1 MIDILIDQLIS
12 EQFKSQVLPILKARG
27 LPHDEDIS
35 TLIPKLLKLEQRQW
49 AFFLQAPQEGDI
61 ISIREDGTRMF
72 NDFRVYINNNNSPQ
86 DIRVIAVFGNTIF
99 GEQSCPPKHETNYTE
114 HPLLMVTSRYFT
126 LMADM
131 LPEKNCFFAAD
142 IYPNEKI
149 PIHLLSRLSKYM
161 YPKFEEQANP
171 VFLMPASLAFVTRCD
186 NCEGSKYV
194 TCKKCHGTGV
204 IKPKTQCKKCGGDGS
219 FIVSCKKCVGSGS
232 FKVTCKKCNG
242 TGTHT
247 NKRGNRFE
255 CNSCNGYGI
264 KTLTCT
270 PCGGTGKISLT
281 CTVCNGSGYWE
292 EILCDTCNHT
302 GQIECF
308 LCKGSG
314 HLYANFKRATKSYV
328 RRGKRIGESEHF
340 EQLILSADSIEAW
353 NDSDNTPYSLFQD
366 AQTHL
371 QSILHETSG
380 IPHYVVQKQL
390 RQYANEC
397 LKMRTCLESARDA
410 FYKTEGVID
419 SKPIQINPSKGISI
433 KRNSRG
439 VVYEFE
445 IHKQS
450 ASWIRRGIEPFSH
463 GTRLQFCRKLGDS
476 FQIIELLPV
485 TTYTFDNRIFFLG
498 CVQHNGRTALCIRF
512 PVEITLDTFSGPL
525 FVRPDIPP
533 PSENS
538 QIRHLERWCEAQNRS
553 HSIFSAMAL
562 DNPTADINYPNITLI
577 DDSIKRNPN
586 QHEAICLA
594 LSEAP
599 LVLIKGPPG
608 TGKTTVITEIVR
620 QLIDKNQ
627 KVLVCSQ
634 THQAVRNVLERLHRA
649 GEYRMVR
656 HGDADNLSDIEN
668 RYKGGGLAD
677 AFYIKLVQHSKK
689 GVEQKTA
696 ELQSLE
702 TLREAL
708 LKAQT
713 ASQALNTIRGYLLA
727 EDKIE
732 ISLWQTQLKDA
743 DNGKTLSLSQS
754 AQTEV
759 LQLKHPEAQE
769 IQLHQF
775 VRSLRHNIKG
785 EEGAR
790 DHAQNRYTKKTGTPI
805 YHVDTPQTIQSRLR
819 SYIPNFLASP
829 QVLQEKYSQACNKL
843 ESLNNELNITNH
855 QLSVYQQQIKQLK
868 CEKKDRDQQ
877 IVSTY
882 TTLIAQINTRH
893 TTTLEDIAKR
903 RIEAQGMYSTVQY
916 CAAEMGK
923 SEFPDAA
930 SDDSPEQWNMRIIKI
945 SEKTAQTKKI
955 IDFLMRWRI
964 SVESNQDKILEYY
977 QSHIRVFF
985 STCVGLASWRTIT
998 SSGSDAVDLVIIDE
1012 AAHATL
1018 PETLIPMC
1026 YGKRVLL
1033 IGDEMQLPP
1042 SPPSDLPCRQTCTLH
1057 KGTQLYN
1064 LPQEANPQIQFS
1076 LSSCWLE
1083 RSAFEWLFK
1092 TRPHLPHIMLN
1103 VQFRMH
1109 PDIANFVASIFYP
1122 EGLQTG
1128 NITADRVLSFGEF
1141 NKPVCLISTSAY
1153 GVNRFEQIIERDGN
1167 GRGYRNT
1174 LEANLVKQVIQQAQA
1189 ELSSPNEFGIITPYS
1204 DQVSLL
1210 RSSLGDLMRDQNH
1223 VKLMAEDIAS
1233 VDSFQGSERDVIIIS
1248 FVRSPRS
1255 CPRCNGNGYKN
1266 DGDECP
1272 HCRGRGFFGSKLNF
1286 ALDLR
1291 RLNVA
1296 FSRPRKM
1303 LILIGDIATLI
1314 NPRYG
1319 ESSGAEIMNRFN
1331 SYVKDK
1337 GKVLHVW
1344 EDINHA

>member
-1 MIDILIDQLIS
+1 MIDILIDKLIC
-12 EQFKSQVLPILKARG
+12 EQFKSQVLPVLKARG

-35 TLIPKLLKLEQRQW
+35 TLLPKLLKLEQRQW
-49 AFFLQAPQEGDI
+49 AFSLQAPQEGDI
-61 ISIREDGTRMF
+61 ISIRDDGARMF
-72 NDFRVYINNNNSPQ
+72 NDFRLYVDNNNPVQ
-86 DIRVIAVFGNTIF
+86 DIRVNAVFGNTIF
-99 GEQSCPPKHETNYTE
+99 GEQSCPPKYETNYTE

-126 LMADM
+126 LMADI
-131 LPEKNCFFAAD
+131 LPDKNCFFAAD
-142 IYPNEKI
+142 VYPNEKI

-161 YPKFEEQANP
+161 YPSFQELANP
-171 VFLMPASLAFVTRCD
+171 VFLSPASIAFVTSCD

-194 TCKKCHGTGV
+194 QCRKCRGTGV

-219 FIVSCKKCVGSGS
+219 F
-232 FKVTCKKCNG
+232 KVTCKKCGG
-242 TGTHT
+242 TGVHT
-247 NKRGNRFE
+247 NKRGNHFE
-255 CNSCNGYGI
+255 CNSCSGRGM
-264 KTLTCT
+264 KSLTCT
-270 PCGGTGKISLT
+270 P
-281 CTVCNGSGYWE
+281 CNGSGYWE
-292 EILCDTCNHT
+292 EIQCDACTHT

-314 HLYANFKRATKSYV
+314 HLYANFKRATESYV

-340 EQLILSADSIEAW
+340 EQLILSADSIDAW
-353 NDSDNTPYSLFQD
+353 NESDNTPYSLFQD

-410 FYKTEGVID
+410 FYKTEGIVD

-433 KRNSRG
+433 KRNNRG

-450 ASWIRRGIEPFSH
+450 ASWIKKGIEPFSH
-463 GTRLQFCRKLGDS
+463 GTRLQFCQKINES
-476 FQIIELLPV
+476 FQMIELLPV
-485 TTYTFDNRIFFLG
+485 TKYTTDYRISFLG

-525 FVRPDIPP
+525 FVRPDVPP

-553 HSIFSAMAL
+553 HSIFKAMAL
-562 DNPTADINYPNITLI
+562 DHSTADIKYPNITLI

-586 QHEAICLA
+586 QHEAVRLA

-649 GEYRMVR
+649 GEYRMLR

-668 RYKGGGLAD
+668 RYKGGGSAD
-677 AFYIKLVQHSKK
+677 SFYMKVVQHSMK
-689 GVEQKTA
+689 VVDQKTF
-696 ELQSLE
+696 ELESLE
-702 TLREAL
+702 ILREAL

-713 ASQALNTIRGYLLA
+713 ASQALNTIRCYLLA
-727 EDKIE
+727 EEKIE
-732 ISLWQTQLKDA
+732 NSLWQTQLNDA
-743 DNGKTLSLSQS
+743 DNRKTISLSQS
-754 AQTEV
+754 TQTEE

-769 IQLHQF
+769 MQLQQL
-775 VRSLRHNIKG
+775 VRSLNHNIKK

-790 DHAQNRYTKKTGTPI
+790 DHAKYSYTKKTGNPI
-805 YHVDTPQTIQSRLR
+805 YRVDTPQTIQSRLR

-829 QVLQEKYSQACNKL
+829 HVIQEKYSQACNKL
-843 ESLNNELNITNH
+843 EHLNEELNTANH
-855 QLSVYQQQIKQLK
+855 NLSVYQQQINQLK

-877 IVSTY
+877 IRCTY
-882 TTLIAQINTRH
+882 TTLITQINNRH

-903 RIEAQGMYSTVQY
+903 RTDAQGMYCTVQY
-916 CAAEMGK
+916 SAAVTGK
-923 SEFPDAA
+923 SEFPDTS
-930 SDDSPEQWNMRIIKI
+930 SDDSPEQWNLRIMKI
-945 SEKTAQTKKI
+945 AEKTVQTKKLF
-955 IDFLMRWRI
+955 DFLMRWRT

-977 QSHIRVFF
+977 WSHIRVFF
-985 STCVGLASWRTIT
+985 STCVGLASWRAIT

-1042 SPPSDLPCRQTCTLH
+1042 SPPSDLPCRQTCTLY
-1057 KGTQLYN
+1057 KGMQLYN
-1064 LPQEANPQIQFS
+1064 LPQEDNPQIQFL

-1109 PDIANFVASIFYP
+1109 PDIADFVASIFYP

-1128 NITADRVLSFGEF
+1128 IITADRVLSFGEF

-1153 GVNRFEQIIERDGN
+1153 GANRYEEIIERDGN

-1189 ELSSPNEFGIITPYS
+1189 ELLSPNEFGIITPYS

-1223 VKLMAEDIAS
+1223 VKLTAEDIAS

-1248 FVRSPRS
+1248 FVRSSRS
-1255 CPRCNGNGYKN
+1255 CPRCNGDGYKN
-1266 DGDECP
+1266 EGDECP

-1314 NPRYG
+1314 NPKYG

-1337 GKVLHVW
+1337 GKVLHIW
-1344 EDINHA
+1344 EDMNHA